1 MRYVLNPLRS
11 MAPMGE
17 VARKLEAD
25 ELTRDHLLPHSFAV
39 RIPGSK
45 TAESAATGRVGR
57 AAVALG
63 PTRRALKAAEADCDL
78 RLHDLRHCTGQ
89 WLAEEGVGDARIQT
103 TLRHATAS
111 MTRRY
116 TKQRDKGEN
125 ANGLIILSCNSMTR
139 LGIEPR
145 TYGLKARRP

>member
-63 PTRRALKAAEADCDL
+63 PTRRALKAAEADCDQ

-89 WLAEEGVGDARIQT
+89 WLAEEGVERRASRRRCGMPQR
-103 TLRHATAS
+103 RRRGATPSSA
-111 MTRRY
+111 
-116 TKQRDKGEN
+116 
-125 ANGLIILSCNSMTR
+125 I
-139 LGIEPR
+139 
-145 TYGLKARRP
+145 KARTPTV